1 MIDRYDWIL
10 FDADDTLFHFDG
22 AIGLDALFQRFD
34 AVFTAADFEQFQ
46 ALNKPLWE
54 RYAQG
59 LVSAEEVQIRRF
71 EPLAQRFGVTAAQ
84 LNRDFIDAM
93 ADLCEPLPGA
103 LNLVHALSQRVQ
115 LGIITNGFTE
125 LQDRRM
131 RRVGFNQHFELLVI
145 SEQVGVAKPHLD
157 IFEHAFARMNN
168 PIRERILM
176 VGDNLQ
182 TDVLGGRNAGIDTCW
197 LNHHG
202 KQAPVHLQPTF
213 EVSSLP
219 QLQQLLMGAHAYQ

>member
-1 MIDRYDWIL
+1 MIERYDWLL

-22 AIGLDALFQRFD
+22 ALGLEALFNRFD
-34 AVFTAADFEQFQ
+34 AVFTADDFSQFQ
-46 ALNKPLWE
+46 TLNKPLWDD
-54 RYAQG
+54 YAQG
-59 LVSAEEVQIRRF
+59 LVTADEVQIRRF
-71 EPLAQRFGVTAAQ
+71 VPLAERFGVPPEQ
-84 LNRDFIDAM
+84 LNSDFISAM
-93 ADLCEPLPGA
+93 AELCEPLPGA
-103 LNLVHALSQRVQ
+103 LNLVHALSDKVQ

-131 RRVGFNQHFELLVI
+131 RRVGFDRHFDLLVI

-168 PIRERILM
+168 PARERILM
-176 VGDNLQ
+176 VGDNLH
-182 TDVLGGRNAGIDTCW
+182 TDVQGGRNAGIDTCW

-213 EVSSLP
+213 EVNNLM
-219 QLQQLLMGAHAYQ
+219 QLHQLLLGGV